1 MPTIDLSTE
10 EIALLR
16 SALDSREYWEY
27 REDLP
32 HGSGFIYDPEPGSV
46 EEQSEAWS
54 EVQRGRALDA
64 RLAQLETSTWRGS
77 RFQRS
82 AKATEGDP
90 CEYAGHD
97 PHSTDEADGVRD
109 AGAAHVWITTC
120 RRCGIE
126 LRESEPDEDGN
137 VVWEAV

>member
-1 MPTIDLSTE
+1 MSAPDVLDHELQYEFITSAENIDGGPPFPKERFLIVIVDERPGMDIDPTLNIYRDDE
-10 EIALLR
+10 EEPVLTVH
-16 SALDSREYWEY
+16 LDPDSVCVEAGHVIVRE
-27 REDLP
+27 RE
-32 HGSGFIYDPEPGSV
+32 
-46 EEQSEAWS
+46 
-54 EVQRGRALDA
+54 
-64 RLAQLETSTWRGS
+64 
-77 RFQRS
+77 
-82 AKATEGDP
+82 DP

-109 AGAAHVWITTC
+109 GGAAHVWITTC